1 MGFPI
6 RCRRW
11 HFPCESHLQRKECSA
26 MYGREMARFLFQ
38 CRNMPQPEQVQDTA
52 SFKASGSRSKSFP
65 FVFPRQNN
73 RKREQNVSFCP
84 LLFWEYP
91 RKKLIH
97 ILVGVP
103 IFIFGDIFFC
113 IKSFFCFFVRFFL
126 FDFSVNGSQSK
137 QSSVRISW

>member
-1 MGFPI
+1 M
-6 RCRRW
+6 
-11 HFPCESHLQRKECSA
+11 
-26 MYGREMARFLFQ
+26 
-38 CRNMPQPEQVQDTA
+38 
-52 SFKASGSRSKSFP
+52 
-65 FVFPRQNN
+65 
-73 RKREQNVSFCP
+73 SFCP

-113 IKSFFCFFVRFFL
+113 VKIFLCFFVRFFL

-137 QSSVRISW
+137 QSSVRISWQNQFIFLADTGSNIAQSVVLEDIRL